1 MDLRRY
7 LDARNIPVAVFA
19 ETLGVSVQAVHRYLS
34 GERLPRPDVM
44 MRIKQAT
51 HGAVRPNDFY
61 SCRET
66 EAAE

>member
-7 LDARNIPVAVFA
+7 LDARNIPITAFA
-19 ETLGVSVQAVHRYLS
+19 ETLGVSVQAVHRYLN

-51 HGAVRPNDFY
+51 KGAVRPDDFY
-61 SCRET
+61 SCRER
-66 EAAE
+66 AA